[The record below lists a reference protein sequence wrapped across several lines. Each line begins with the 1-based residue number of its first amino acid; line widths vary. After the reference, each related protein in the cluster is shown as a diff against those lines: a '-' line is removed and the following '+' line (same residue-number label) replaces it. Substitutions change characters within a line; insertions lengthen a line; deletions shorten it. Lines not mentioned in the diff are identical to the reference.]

1 MGKKKDV
8 IIKKLKHTK
17 SKLTERVKKLKL
29 KTVLK
34 LGGEV
39 CIAFVVISKLIVLI
53 LWEINTFINK

>member
-17 SKLTERVKKLKL
+17 SKLTERVKNVKL
-29 KTVLK
+29 KTLLK

-39 CIAFVVISKLIVLI
+39 CIACVVVLKLLILI
-53 LWEINTFINK
+53 LWEIDPIRN